1 MTMFGTRARGSAFT
15 LQGEVM
21 VTIFRI
27 LATVMVRIVGM
38 VVLLSLVYGSSP
50 AAAQGTQSAPKDNP
64 SEKLDKS
71 GGVIKP
77 SDNIDPKMQ
86 VNPPDPGPTS
96 TPVIPPPGSPGGNP
110 NVVPK

>member
-1 MTMFGTRARGSAFT
+1 
-15 LQGEVM
+15 M
-21 VTIFRI
+21 VTLLRI
-27 LATVMVRIVGM
+27 LASFVFRIVAL

-50 AAAQGTQSAPKDNP
+50 SAAQGTRAPAPKDNP

-71 GGVIKP
+71 NGVIKP
-77 SDNIDPKMQ
+77 SGNLDPKMQ
-86 VNPPDPGPTS
+86 VTPPDPGPTS

>member
-1 MTMFGTRARGSAFT
+1 MA
-15 LQGEVM
+15 
-21 VTIFRI
+21 TIFGI
-27 LATVMVRIVGM
+27 LASLVVRIVGI

-50 AAAQGTQSAPKDNP
+50 SAAQGTQAAPKDNP

-71 GGVIKP
+71 DGVIKP
-77 SDNIDPKMQ
+77 GGNLDPKMQ
-86 VNPPDPGPTS
+86 VTPPDPGPTS